1 MLRNK
6 VIYKKKTNNLKPQLL
21 MDIMNVFSTAL
32 SQEPEAG

>member
-6 VIYKKKTNNLKPQLL
+6 VVIYKKKNNLKPQLL